1 MRAYLYPV
9 KVLISLLLLPALLVA
24 QCDYTPVT
32 LPFTE
37 TFCHDYQ
44 DCAFT
49 TNPFTLNH
57 PTQGCWNCINQPHYY
72 RIQPSVDTYVV
83 VTIDPDLNSH
93 VLSNTQ
99 PQVAGFILF
108 DGCPTSGGQVLNYPW
123 SYSGGACWSWG
134 LMDIYCGWSQ
144 SSTAPNLNQGCV
156 TSTPPYTGFAHE
168 VTMGYNLLAGGD
180 YWFCVFPQGTC
191 SVGVCDWGCITV
203 SFDGLAFLDLLP
215 PQPITVDESEPV
227 IKYPRKIY
235 HPAHG
240 VLIEI
245 SQGNYRNVLNQ
256 SVNLQTWK

>member
-1 MRAYLYPV
+1 
-9 KVLISLLLLPALLVA
+9 
-24 QCDYTPVT
+24 
-32 LPFTE
+32 
-37 TFCHDYQ
+37 
-44 DCAFT
+44 
-49 TNPFTLNH
+49 
-57 PTQGCWNCINQPHYY
+57 
-72 RIQPSVDTYVV
+72 
-83 VTIDPDLNSH
+83 
-93 VLSNTQ
+93 
-99 PQVAGFILF
+99 
-108 DGCPTSGGQVLNYPW
+108 
-123 SYSGGACWSWG
+123 
-134 LMDIYCGWSQ
+134 MDIYCGWSQ